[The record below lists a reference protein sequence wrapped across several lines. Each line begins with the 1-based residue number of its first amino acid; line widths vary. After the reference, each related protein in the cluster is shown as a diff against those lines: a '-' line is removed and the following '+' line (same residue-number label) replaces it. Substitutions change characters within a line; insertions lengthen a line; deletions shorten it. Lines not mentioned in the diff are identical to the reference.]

1 VLTIDRIRELFSALD
16 EELAK
21 HGVIGEVGTCG
32 GAVMCLVFQ
41 ARRATKDVDA
51 IFEPTQEIRAAAKAV
66 AARLNVPEDWLND
79 AAKAFFHADP
89 PREDVLSL
97 PNLRVWAPT
106 AKYMLAMKCISA
118 RFDSSDQDDT
128 RFLIEYL
135 QLKSPAE
142 VLQIIEAYYPRRL
155 IPPKTQ
161 FLVEEILPQ
170 SPAHR

>member
-1 VLTIDRIRELFSALD
+1 MLTRERIRELFCALN

-21 HGVIGEVGTCG
+21 GGVIGEVGICG

-41 ARRATKDVDA
+41 ARRATRDVDA
-51 IFEPTQEIRAAAKAV
+51 IFEPTREIRAAAKAV
-66 AARLNVPEDWLND
+66 ADRLGVPEDWLND

-89 PREDVLSL
+89 PREDVLNL

-106 AKYMLAMKCISA
+106 AAYMLAMKCISA
-118 RFDSSDQDDT
+118 RFDSSDLDDT

-135 QLKSPAE
+135 QLKSPAD
-142 VLQIIEAYYPRRL
+142 VFRIIEAYYPRSQ

-161 FLVEEILPQ
+161 FLVEEILPE
-170 SPAHR
+170 PGEA

>member
-1 VLTIDRIRELFSALD
+1 
-16 EELAK
+16 
-21 HGVIGEVGTCG
+21 
-32 GAVMCLVFQ
+32 MCLVFQ

-51 IFEPTQEIRAAAKAV
+51 IFEPTQEIRTAAEAV
-66 AARLNVPEDWLND
+66 ATRLGVSDDWLND

-106 AKYMLAMKCISA
+106 AEYMLAMKCISA
-118 RFDSSDQDDT
+118 RFDSSDLDDT

-142 VLQIIEAYYPRRL
+142 VFQIIGAYYPKRL

-161 FLVEEILPQ
+161 FLIEEIMPDLG
-170 SPAHR
+170 RV